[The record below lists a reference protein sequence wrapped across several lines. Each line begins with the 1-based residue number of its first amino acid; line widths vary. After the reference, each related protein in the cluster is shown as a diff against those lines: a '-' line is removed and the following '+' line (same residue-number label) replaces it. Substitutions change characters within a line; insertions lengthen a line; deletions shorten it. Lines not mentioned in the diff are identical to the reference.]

1 MKYQVFNSKPSSV
14 EVKVSDDPKS
24 NVIFPPR
31 GKVILEVTTEQET
44 QPYRDAGLNVQP
56 LK

>member
-14 EVKVSDDPKS
+14 EVKLNEDPKD

-31 GKVILEVTTEQET
+31 GKITLEVSSEAET
-44 QPYRDAGLNVQP
+44 QPYKDAGLNVQL